1 MARTRTKL
9 AAACVSLALAAVT
22 AEAVVR
28 ILGGYRLQDLSLTR
42 PFTKGP
48 AVEKDLLG
56 NIDDLTKPLLATLGN
71 GRADLIPAW
80 LSTSPPPL
88 PSPKKLAGPLL
99 PQRDWLL
106 HYYVL
111 NEVLLRAMWQK
122 GTGLPM
128 LAGLVLPAQFQT
140 FAPPSGSKTP
150 RYRYPTSC
158 TLPTGLCTNSFG
170 FRGRELSATK
180 PARTVR
186 IGFVGAS
193 TTVEAHGIPFS
204 APELIEHWLMLWAK
218 KNGLDVQFET
228 LNAAR
233 EAIQSSDIR
242 AIVQDELLPLDVDL
256 VVYYEG
262 ANQLQPATMQRHVQ
276 VNESFTLAEPPD
288 GVVGTFDDAVAATSL
303 LDRLALYSA
312 LAERLRNA
320 LRSSGAQPE
329 PQKPAQQVTLPGFL
343 ADNDFP
349 LARANEVLECEA
361 IKQDLDAIRLALAEQ
376 GKAFALCSFA
386 WLAHDF
392 MTTDP
397 VLGRNIFIQLNR
409 AYWPFRYA
417 TVRTLAD
424 AQNQFFRA
432 WAKANGA
439 QLIDIAALLPMDQ
452 RLYIDAIHHT
462 ELGVR
467 LKAWVMFVQLTQWL
481 ERELAAAK
489 LPSPPTKRPA
499 PLFHA
504 VQTITP
510 AQLDAGR

>member
-1 MARTRTKL
+1 M
-9 AAACVSLALAAVT
+9 
-22 AEAVVR
+22 
-28 ILGGYRLQDLSLTR
+28 
-42 PFTKGP
+42 
-48 AVEKDLLG
+48 
-56 NIDDLTKPLLATLGN
+56 
-71 GRADLIPAW
+71 
-80 LSTSPPPL
+80 
-88 PSPKKLAGPLL
+88 
-99 PQRDWLL
+99 
-106 HYYVL
+106 
-111 NEVLLRAMWQK
+111 
-122 GTGLPM
+122 
-128 LAGLVLPAQFQT
+128 
-140 FAPPSGSKTP
+140 
-150 RYRYPTSC
+150 
-158 TLPTGLCTNSFG
+158 
-170 FRGRELSATK
+170 
-180 PARTVR
+180 
-186 IGFVGAS
+186 
-193 TTVEAHGIPFS
+193 
-204 APELIEHWLMLWAK
+204 
-218 KNGLDVQFET
+218 
-228 LNAAR
+228 
-233 EAIQSSDIR
+233 
-242 AIVQDELLPLDVDL
+242 LPLDVDL

-262 ANQLQPATMQRHVQ
+262 ANQLQPATMLRHVQ

-467 LKAWVMFVQLTQWL
+467 LKAWVMFVRSRNGSSASLPLPNYRARPQKDPHLCSMPCRRSRLRNSMRAADASERPNSELQAFRL
-481 ERELAAAK
+481 RAGRELPDKEEARTFAADSHFDLVGLLRLEHRLWNREHHLA
-489 LPSPPTKRPA
+489 
-499 PLFHA
+499 LFH
-504 VQTITP
+504 P
-510 AQLDAGR
+510 L